1 MADKLP
7 TKDPS
12 SKPCRIVFSKMD
24 NLIYGRRLK
33 QSPRLE
39 TDEAADLRPV
49 HGIELAQNLP
59 GT

>member
-1 MADKLP
+1 MDK
-7 TKDPS
+7 
-12 SKPCRIVFSKMD
+12 V
-24 NLIYGRRLK
+24 IYGRRLK